1 MNTNVPSQ
9 PVDLM
14 YRGYRSIFPEV
25 FRQLDEWKKEAE
37 QIPDKELRAQA
48 SDSIERKA
56 FHCEGGGLFSLLS
69 GERWKNTITFVVA
82 YQTICDYLDNLCDQ
96 SESLDPRDFES
107 LHYALEDAV
116 HPGKEHRDYYSYR
129 EESEDGGYLNKLVST
144 CQDVLRQLPFY
155 HIVQKDVAD
164 LSALYGEFQVH
175 KHVTEEERVARL
187 KKWHEESMERV
198 PEMEW
203 YEFAACTAS
212 TMGVYTLVAYCAGDR
227 VNKELV
233 RRVKGCYFPLM
244 QGMHILL
251 DYYID
256 QAEDEADGEMNF
268 CTYYASNEDLK
279 KRIGEFME
287 ETDRKIESLPD
298 AKFHRMLR
306 EGVVSLYLADDKVNE
321 LPGSSRM
328 VPYLLNISGK
338 RTWFFYLNV
347 KAFHKIKA

>member
-1 MNTNVPSQ
+1 MTTYAPSQ

-25 FRQLDEWKKEAE
+25 FRQLDEWKRKAE
-37 QIPDKELRAQA
+37 SIPDGELKNQA
-48 SDSIERKA
+48 CDSIERKS

-69 GERWKNTITFVVA
+69 GDRWKDTVTFVVA

-116 HPGKEHRDYYSYR
+116 HPGNGHRDYYFYR
-129 EESEDGGYLNKLVST
+129 EEKEDGGYLDDLVDT
-144 CQDVLRQLPFY
+144 CQNVLGHLPFY
-155 HIVQKDVAD
+155 HVVHQDVAD

-175 KHVTEEERVARL
+175 KHVAEEDRVERMRTWYE
-187 KKWHEESMERV
+187 KNRERV

-203 YEFAACTAS
+203 YEFSACTAS

-227 VNKELV
+227 VNNELV
-233 RRVKGCYFPLM
+233 RRVKDCYFPTM

-256 QAEDEADGEMNF
+256 QAEDEEDGEMNF
-268 CTYYASNEDLK
+268 CTYYESNDELK

-287 ETDRKIESLPD
+287 WTDRKIERLPD

-306 EGVVSLYLADDKVNE
+306 EGVVSLYLADEKVKE
-321 LPGSSRM
+321 LPGASSM